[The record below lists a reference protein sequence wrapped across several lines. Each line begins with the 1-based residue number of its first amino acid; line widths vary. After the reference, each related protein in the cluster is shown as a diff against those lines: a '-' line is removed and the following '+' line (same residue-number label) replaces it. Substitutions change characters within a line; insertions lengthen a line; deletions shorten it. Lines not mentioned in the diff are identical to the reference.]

1 MKKKVGLVLALVL
14 AVIIGSA
21 QQSVG
26 QSKKELGQDM
36 GECMATAQLDL
47 KLVYMCDSI
56 EGIWNLSVP
65 IVFSYNSGMLRIV
78 RDNKEKLEELIRDGY
93 LKKIRGENAEL
104 VGHQDSLVWLPIN
117 YRSFVMVK
125 PGQGKGGKPKEYS
138 EEGVSQQ
145 RMELVLT
152 LQDGVEHDE
161 NNLRFNV
168 NLNDLG
174 LDFSNLA
181 NEGCSVNPSGDI
193 RIPFESSFERER
205 VKMSLLSG
213 SNPNWKA
220 IPIQVDDEKLVEYLL
235 KPKGKIS
242 IKLKGEINLSDQGH
256 RYRKSWD
263 GTFTFTSAFWNP
275 ETGKSGPIQ

>member
-1 MKKKVGLVLALVL
+1 MRNKVSLVVVMVTAIVIGL
-14 AVIIGSA
+14 SHR
-21 QQSVG
+21 SVG
-26 QSKKELGQDM
+26 QTGKEVGQDM
-36 GECMATAQLDL
+36 GECMAKAQLDL
-47 KLVYMCDSI
+47 KLVYMCDSV

-65 IVFSYNSGMLRIV
+65 IEFSYNSGMLRIV
-78 RDNKEKLEELIRDGY
+78 RDNKEKLTELLQGGHVIK
-93 LKKIRGENAEL
+93 LRGINAES
-104 VGHQDSLVWLPIN
+104 VGHKDSLLWAPVN

-125 PGQGKGGKPKEYS
+125 PGLGKGGKAKEYS

-145 RMELVLT
+145 KMELVLI

-168 NLNDLG
+168 TLNDLG
-174 LDFSNLA
+174 LDISNLA
-181 NEGCSVNPSGDI
+181 TEGCSVNTTGEM
-193 RIPFESSFERER
+193 RIPFESSFEREK

-213 SNPNWKA
+213 SNPDWKA
-220 IPIQVDDEKLVEYLL
+220 VPIQVDDEKLVEYLL

-242 IKLKGEINLSDQGH
+242 VKLKGEINLTDRGH